1 MREICEAL
9 FELTSTRRKAS
20 CLQLAAHS
28 AIRHDRSLQEITC
41 AAWWTIC
48 SCGLCHLSPRLPA
61 TAVRYFRRVL
71 ISSYAGYCTAC
82 STACCVKVGSWL
94 SRPCTRN
101 DCQTGHSL
109 LRPKCQ
115 TRDKPHTEGNR
126 RSYSLDDC
134 AISPCCGR
142 WVQPCAL
149 LYALCLSPIQLL
161 VCQPPAGVLEL
172 CSVNIPI

>member
-1 MREICEAL
+1 MTVKLGTFEEVFFSLHPQCLAKCAEHQHFPRPKCEPRLPILYRPFTGLYPYQYPTIHCWMREISEAL

-71 ISSYAGYCTAC
+71 ISSYAGYCKHA
-82 STACCVKVGSWL
+82 A
-94 SRPCTRN
+94 
-101 DCQTGHSL
+101 
-109 LRPKCQ
+109 LR
-115 TRDKPHTEGNR
+115 
-126 RSYSLDDC
+126 
-134 AISPCCGR
+134 A
-142 WVQPCAL
+142 V
-149 LYALCLSPIQLL
+149 
-161 VCQPPAGVLEL
+161 
-172 CSVNIPI
+172 